1 MIKIVIIGGG
11 ASGLMAAVQAARKGA
26 QVTLLEQNEKT
37 GKKILATGNGRCN
50 MTNLYQDSSCYRSEN
65 PAYPW
70 KIIEKFPL
78 ASTLPFFY
86 ELGIYTRDRNGWIY
100 PYSDQSSS
108 VAQVLEME
116 ARHLK
121 VRIKTREE
129 VTDIQCLPEG
139 FQVFTKTWNYPCD
152 RVILCCGSHASSV
165 EGSSAAGY
173 ELAKK
178 LGHHIVEPMPA
189 LVALKGKGNYFSKW
203 AGTRMEGIL
212 QLEIDKKITHKERG
226 EILFTDYGISG
237 IAVFQISRYAVRA
250 ISQGHTVTCHLDLM
264 PDFSREELSRFLKER
279 QASCSY
285 KSMKE
290 LLVGF
295 IPLKMISVL
304 VPSKATLEDLVS
316 NIKDWVL
323 PIRDAWSLR
332 QAQVCSGGV
341 DTTELNENLESLLHP
356 GLYFAGELVDVDGP
370 CGGYNLQWAW
380 SSGAVAGKAAADA
393 SDTERRSL

>member
-1 MIKIVIIGGG
+1 MIRIVIIGGG
-11 ASGLMAAVQAARKGA
+11 ASGLMAAIQAARNGA
-26 QVTLLEQNEKT
+26 QVTVLEQNEKT

-78 ASTLPFFY
+78 SSTLSFFR
-86 ELGIYTRDRNGWIY
+86 ELGIYTRDKNGWVY
-100 PYSDQSSS
+100 PYSDQASS

-129 VTDIQCLPEG
+129 VTDIRCLSEG
-139 FQVFTKTWNYPCD
+139 FQVITKTWQYECD

-165 EGSSAAGY
+165 EGSSDAGY
-173 ELAKK
+173 FLSKE
-178 LGHHIVEPMPA
+178 LGHHLIEPMPA

-203 AGTRMEGIL
+203 AGSRMEGIL
-212 QLEIDKKITHKERG
+212 QLEIDKKICCKERG

-250 ISQGHTVTCHLDLM
+250 LSKGHTVTCHLDLM
-264 PDFSREELSRFLKER
+264 PDFTKEELCRFLKER
-279 QASCSY
+279 QTACPY

-290 LLVGF
+290 LLVGL
-295 IPLKMISVL
+295 IPLKMIPVL
-304 VPSKATLEDLVS
+304 VPTKGTLEDLAS
-316 NIKDWVL
+316 SIKDWVL
-323 PIRDAWSLR
+323 PIKDAWSLR

-341 DTTELNENLESLLHP
+341 DTTKLTENLESLLHP
-356 GLYFAGELVDVDGP
+356 GLYFAGEIVDVDGP

-380 SSGAVAGKAAADA
+380 SSGAVAGKAAANA
-393 SDTERRSL
+393 SDAERSGI